1 MTEAS
6 HCLHRHACTTYT
18 VELDMSIAYSSPALT
33 LLLSSG
39 ASCRKAWTERDRDD
53 ASVSTLLFSRTTRN
67 TFIESPDSSMWAIL
81 SAFLPGQRLRAAP
94 REFHEGKVC
103 PHRFRPLARSF
114 RAQLRITAVAIE
126 DPGLTAVTQTDV
138 EDLPQPLFET
148 GGGYRRH
155 HFHTPGEIAE
165 HPVGRANVKFPIE
178 RIFVAS
184 GEMEDP

>member
-1 MTEAS
+1 MAARAPGAVMWLCMPG
-6 HCLHRHACTTYT
+6 HDRGVMLP
-18 VELDMSIAYSSPALT
+18 SPARWHRVHC
-33 LLLSSG
+33 G
-39 ASCRKAWTERDRDD
+39 VGHEHH
-53 ASVSTLLFSRTTRN
+53 
-67 TFIESPDSSMWAIL
+67 SSMEAIL
-81 SAFLPGQRLRAAP
+81 SEFLPCQRMSAAP
-94 REFHEGKVC
+94 CEFHEGQVC

-114 RAQLRITAVAIE
+114 RAQPRITAVALE

-155 HFHTPGEIAE
+155 HFHTPGEITE